1 MEWPL
6 VRVIRKKSFLKFLFG
21 GSSGKKLVR
30 VLTAFEFIWPPK
42 ESMVWLRNRDEKRKV
57 EWWQWVLEDSLSVL
71 FKCPD
76 YPLSLACSADLSYT
90 AHEQLDLVDVASLK
104 LQLRSIGEKRDG
116 VTLAMERTNFNAK
129 FWSCRFEFGHKAN
142 PLYSH

>member
-6 VRVIRKKSFLKFLFG
+6 VRVIRKNSFLKFLFG
-21 GSSGKKLVR
+21 SSSGKKLVR
-30 VLTAFEFIWPPK
+30 
-42 ESMVWLRNRDEKRKV
+42 
-57 EWWQWVLEDSLSVL
+57 VLEDSLSVL

-90 AHEQLDLVDVASLK
+90 AHEQLDLVDIASLK

-129 FWSCRFEFGHKAN
+129 F
-142 PLYSH
+142 